1 MAIQEFGQSLLSDIR
16 ERNERERRRARKR
29 EEKDLLLGIGM
40 KVADSALT
48 SYANRK
54 TNKFLQSET
63 FLANNLQYKTQLK
76 RATLDVTDTNGNAE
90 DANFLLNKYLPETL
104 ARFQAIAP
112 ASASATDIKSQAM
125 YEAQRRA
132 EERLAEL
139 NDERVK
145 AARSL
150 VSSSGGSET
159 AYRDAVIASRSSGGI
174 RGLVTGFGNL
184 ITGGTAHDAAL
195 TTDMYGKSETY
206 KSLYKQNPT
215 LALDTVERIE
225 NLKKSGISFKE
236 ANFVF
241 EKPESLE
248 VYDPITGGTTKTS
261 IQSATQN
268 GIYVGYQDLST
279 QEFVHTYSPEQK
291 KRVKNVARIVT
302 PERAEQIRATTFSVI
317 NDEQRDQLVEVFTA
331 AYGTTQDDSASA
343 KAIKQH
349 FYGNLGLNAGLL
361 EQDFNMQ
368 RPIAYAVAAEME
380 ILRQQMLGGGKIG
393 MMGGIER
400 NRVIGLELET
410 NAESVSPILAL
421 AALDSLEE
429 KNTLRR
435 SEDTYDNVRRTLED
449 NFKGGNES
457 VSKFIETFAGLDVS
471 TQSDLFDWMRPYRSL
486 NQERANG
493 LSIIET
499 LQRNHA
505 HLTNTKYVNRRNR

>member
-16 ERNERERRRARKR
+16 ERNERERRRERKR

-76 RATLDVTDTNGNAE
+76 RANKDITDFDGNAQ
-90 DANFLLNKYLPETL
+90 DGNFLLNKYLPQTL
-104 ARFQAIAP
+104 ATYQAAAP
-112 ASASATDIKSQAM
+112 ANASATDIKSQAM

-132 EERLAEL
+132 EERLTEL
-139 NDERVK
+139 SEDRMK

-150 VSSSGGSET
+150 AASSGGSET
-159 AYRDAVIASRSSGGI
+159 AYRDAVVASRPSGGI
-174 RGLVTGFGNL
+174 KGIVKGFGNL

-195 TTDMYGKSETY
+195 TTDLYGKSEAY

-215 LALDTVERIE
+215 MALNAVEQIE
-225 NLKKSGISFKE
+225 NLRKEGVAFKP

-248 VYDPITGGTTKTS
+248 VYDPITGGTITTS

-268 GIYVGYQDLST
+268 GVYVGYQDLST

-291 KRVKNVARIVT
+291 KRVKNVGRIVT
-302 PERAEQIRATTFSVI
+302 PERAEQIRATAFSVI
-317 NDEQRDQLVEVFTA
+317 NDEQRDQLEEVFATT
-331 AYGTTQDDSASA
+331 YGKTQDSPASA

-368 RPIAYAVAAEME
+368 KPVAYALAAEME
-380 ILRQQMLGGGKIG
+380 ILRQQMLGGGKTG
-393 MMGGIER
+393 MMGGIQR

-435 SEDTYDNVRRTLED
+435 SEDTYNNVRRTLED